1 MALRKINSWV
11 KSYKPYKICNHP
23 EHNPPSHMVYQ
34 PGEYEWVC
42 PGCGKV
48 TKFIV
53 PYIGL

>member
-1 MALRKINSWV
+1 MPLRKINSWV
-11 KSYKPYKICNHP
+11 KSYKPIRPCNHP
-23 EHNPPSHMVYQ
+23 EHHPPSHMVFQ

-48 TKFIV
+48 TKFVV